1 MTHPAPPARQRSRT
15 ATIALGLSITML
27 VAAAVLG
34 GIFIILGDQAN
45 VAGRAWLTLLLVG
58 LFAGAVVLDG
68 SMPEGRNRWY
78 LAVSTILN
86 VVLLAIGLLKI
97 WNGWL
102 QPADTASAAVWTGQI
117 ARFVS
122 MILLVRVALLLTQL
136 YVPRFI
142 TGASKT
148 GVRISSMATLVFAWL
163 TVVELVL
170 PAAFPAMDW
179 PSWWW
184 RTAGATSL
192 IAIVGLVIPLVLR
205 AFEPK
210 PPAVQLPP
218 QEYAQQQWTQAPQWN
233 GYAQQPQQ
241 GQPAAYPQQWQQEY
255 PQPGYPQNAY
265 PQAGHPQQ
273 GYPQDPYSQQAQ
285 QQAYPQAGQYGQQQY
300 GQPDSQQQGQEWTQQ
315 AGQGWQQPSEAQQAA
330 PEASRPSAPSE
341 QTGQAPQPDQGQ
353 QPGQAQPAA
362 APQQAPEA
370 TQRPEQQ

>member
-163 TVVELVL
+163 TVLELAL

-210 PPAVQLPP
+210 PPADQLPP
-218 QEYAQQQWTQAPQWN
+218 QDYAQQWNPNPQWT

-241 GQPAAYPQQWQQEY
+241 GQPPAYPQQWQQEY
-255 PQPGYPQNAY
+255 PQQYAQPGYPQNAY
-265 PQAGHPQQ
+265 PQAGYPQQ
-273 GYPQDPYSQQAQ
+273 GYAQ
-285 QQAYPQAGQYGQQQY
+285 QTYQQPQAYPQAEQQGQYGQ
-300 GQPDSQQQGQEWTQQ
+300 PQ
-315 AGQGWQQPSEAQQAA
+315 AQGWQQPSEAPPQVA
-330 PEASRPSAPSE
+330 PETPQSAPE
-341 QTGQAPQPDQGQ
+341 TPQQQGGQTQPTGPAQPQPGQGQ
-353 QPGQAQPAA
+353 QADQQQP
-362 APQQAPEA
+362 PVQQQAPETA
-370 TQRPEQQ
+370 PRPEQQQ

>member
-163 TVVELVL
+163 TVLELVL

-210 PPAVQLPP
+210 PPADQLPP
-218 QEYAQQQWTQAPQWN
+218 QDYTQQQWTQAPQWN

-241 GQPAAYPQQWQQEY
+241 GQPPAYPQQWQQEY
-255 PQPGYPQNAY
+255 PQQYAQPGYPQNAY
-265 PQAGHPQQ
+265 PQAGYPQQ
-273 GYPQDPYSQQAQ
+273 GYAQEAYQQPQAQ
-285 QQAYPQAGQYGQQQY
+285 QQAYPQPDQQGQYGQPQ
-300 GQPDSQQQGQEWTQQ
+300 T
-315 AGQGWQQPSEAQQAA
+315 QGWQQPSEAPQ
-330 PEASRPSAPSE
+330 PASE
-341 QTGQAPQPDQGQ
+341 APQQQ
-353 QPGQAQPAA
+353 QPGQGQQADQQPPVRQQTPQ
-362 APQQAPEA
+362 PQQDPE
-370 TQRPEQQ
+370 TTPRPEQQP

>member
-163 TVVELVL
+163 TVLELVL

-210 PPAVQLPP
+210 PPADQLPP
-218 QEYAQQQWTQAPQWN
+218 QDYTQQQWNPNPQWN

-241 GQPAAYPQQWQQEY
+241 GQPTAYPQQWQQEY
-255 PQPGYPQNAY
+255 PQQYAQPGYPQNAY
-265 PQAGHPQQ
+265 PQAGYPQQ
-273 GYPQDPYSQQAQ
+273 GYAQEASQQLQAQ
-285 QQAYPQAGQYGQQQY
+285 QQAYPQPDQQGQYGQPQA
-300 GQPDSQQQGQEWTQQ
+300 QE
-315 AGQGWQQPSEAQQAA
+315 WQQPSEAPQ
-330 PEASRPSAPSE
+330 PASE
-341 QTGQAPQPDQGQ
+341 APQQQ
-353 QPGQAQPAA
+353 QPGQGRQADQQPPVQQQTPQ
-362 APQQAPEA
+362 PQQEPETAP
-370 TQRPEQQ
+370 RPEQQP

>member
-68 SMPEGRNRWY
+68 SMPEGRNHWY

-102 QPADTASAAVWTGQI
+102 QPADTASGVVWTGQI

-142 TGASKT
+142 TGTNKT

-163 TVVELVL
+163 TVLELVL

-210 PPAVQLPP
+210 PPAEQLPP
-218 QEYAQQQWTQAPQWN
+218 QDFAQQQWNPSPQWN

-241 GQPAAYPQQWQQEY
+241 SQAPAYPQQWQQEY
-255 PQPGYPQNAY
+255 PQQYAQP
-265 PQAGHPQQ
+265 
-273 GYPQDPYSQQAQ
+273 GYPQDPYPHAGYSQQGYAQ
-285 QQAYPQAGQYGQQQY
+285 EAYTQPQGQTPQHGYPQQ
-300 GQPDSQQQGQEWTQQ
+300 
-315 AGQGWQQPSEAQQAA
+315 
-330 PEASRPSAPSE
+330 
-341 QTGQAPQPDQGQ
+341 QTGQAPPTGPAQP
-353 QPGQAQPAA
+353 QPGQAPQQTQTQQTQPQQTQPQQPAEQPA
-362 APQQAPEA
+362 VQPPSASETAP
-370 TQRPEQQ
+370 RPEQQP

>member
-15 ATIALGLSITML
+15 ATIALGLSISML

-68 SMPEGRNRWY
+68 SMPEGRNRLY
-78 LAVSTILN
+78 LAASTILN
-86 VVLLAIGLLKI
+86 VILLAIGLLKI

-122 MILLVRVALLLTQL
+122 IILLMRVALLLTQL
-136 YVPRFI
+136 YVPRFL
-142 TGASKT
+142 TGATKT
-148 GVRISSMATLVFAWL
+148 GVRISSLATLVFAWL
-163 TVVELVL
+163 TVLELAL
-170 PAAFPAMDW
+170 PAAFPAADW

-210 PPAVQLPP
+210 PPAQELPP
-218 QEYAQQQWTQAPQWN
+218 QEYPQQQWNPQWT
-233 GYAQQPQQ
+233 GYAQQPTQIQQ
-241 GQPAAYPQQWQQEY
+241 QAYPQQQWPQQEYVQQQAY
-255 PQPGYPQNAY
+255 PQPGYPQAGYSQPGY
-265 PQAGHPQQ
+265 PQAGYPQQ
-273 GYPQDPYSQQAQ
+273 GYAQQEYP
-285 QQAYPQAGQYGQQQY
+285 QQAYPQTEQYGQQ
-300 GQPDSQQQGQEWTQQ
+300 PD
-315 AGQGWQQPSEAQQAA
+315 GWQQPAEAQQ
-330 PEASRPSAPSE
+330 PAPS
-341 QTGQAPQPDQGQ
+341 
-353 QPGQAQPAA
+353 
-362 APQQAPEA
+362 APQQAPES
-370 TQRPEQQ
+370 QRPAENAPRPDRQPGESGRPAQPGESPRQDQPPA